1 MRFELEGTCAAL
13 YGLYDERPWR
23 SHMRQRSNALIIQMQ
38 AFGSV
43 ERDPELHITQD
54 GTSFTEFTLVVNTK
68 RCVEDITILLFCY
81 AWGSQAENIQRSVT
95 KGSMLFVQGHF
106 TPHQYLTEDGKQE
119 VSLEVNVEKFSFA
132 DGSKPQE
139 NDQQSGTRLCTI
151 SFHG

>member
-1 MRFELEGTCAAL
+1 
-13 YGLYDERPWR
+13 
-23 SHMRQRSNALIIQMQ
+23 MRQRSNAMFIQMQ
-38 AFGSV
+38 AIGSV

-54 GTSFTEFTLVVNTK
+54 GTPFTEFTLAVNTK
-68 RCVEDITILLFCY
+68 RCVEDITIGLFCY
-81 AWGSQAENIQRSVT
+81 AWGSQAETIQRSVT

-106 TPHQYLTEDGKQE
+106 TPHQYMTEDGKQE

-132 DGSKPQE
+132 DESKLQE